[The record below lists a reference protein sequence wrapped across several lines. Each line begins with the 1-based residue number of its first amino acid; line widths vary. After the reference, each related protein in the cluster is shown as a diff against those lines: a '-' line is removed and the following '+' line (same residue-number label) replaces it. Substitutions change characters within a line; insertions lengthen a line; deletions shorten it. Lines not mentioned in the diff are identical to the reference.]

1 MPRRL
6 ISASFDIAAS
16 LLLAAMLTPP
26 ALAQN
31 TGDEEDNTR
40 GVRIIDAPT
49 AAPTPPV
56 APSLAPALAAPAP
69 SLTPAPAVAA
79 APPFAAI
86 PPTAAEPPATPASL
100 PLGPAVSPAPEQA
113 PALVRPVPVPASA
126 AIAPAPVTAPRPVT
140 PALLTPAPNP
150 PATLTPAP
158 NYGVPVLPPVADA
171 PAVAVNPPPNYAPA
185 SASTSGPF
193 DLPRNNLVAP
203 PLNNRPAP
211 PPNNRPAPPGNNQ
224 IGGIIV
230 RPTDTVPQPPPDDLA
245 ALTNSVKVANPAEV
259 SVEILPGAQ
268 ISMGARVS
276 FRISSKK
283 QGYLILVD
291 VDATGKLTQIFPN
304 PLSLLRG
311 GNKTANLIRP
321 GRPLQIPNPADVLAG
336 FEFIASPPAGTAMV
350 VAILSDR
357 PLQLIDLP
365 DLAPTMTGQPA
376 AAEYLAKFAS
386 ELRIPDDNG
395 RLLETRWSFDAKFY
409 AIR

>member
-1 MPRRL
+1 VRP
-6 ISASFDIAAS
+6 AA
-16 LLLAAMLTPP
+16 
-26 ALAQN
+26 
-31 TGDEEDNTR
+31 
-40 GVRIIDAPT
+40 V
-49 AAPTPPV
+49 
-56 APSLAPALAAPAP
+56 PAP
-69 SLTPAPAVAA
+69 
-79 APPFAAI
+79 
-86 PPTAAEPPATPASL
+86 
-100 PLGPAVSPAPEQA
+100 
-113 PALVRPVPVPASA
+113 A
-126 AIAPAPVTAPRPVT
+126 AIAPAPVIAPRPIA
-140 PALLTPAPNP
+140 PALLTPAPSP

-158 NYGVPVLPPVADA
+158 KYAVPALPPVADA
-171 PAVAVNPPPNYAPA
+171 PAVNPAPSYAPA
-185 SASTSGPF
+185 SASTTGPF
-193 DLPRNNLVAP
+193 DLPRNNMVAP

-211 PPNNRPAPPGNNQ
+211 PPNNRPAPPNNNR

-259 SVEILPGAQ
+259 SVDILPGAQ
-268 ISMGARVS
+268 ITMGARVS
-276 FRISSKK
+276 FRISAKK

-291 VDATGKLTQIFPN
+291 VDAAGKLTQIFPN

-321 GRPLQIPNPADVLAG
+321 GRPLQIPNPAEVLAG

-365 DLAPTMTGQPA
+365 DLPPTMTGQA
-376 AAEYLAKFAS
+376 AAADFLTKFAS

-395 RLLETRWSFDAKFY
+395 RLLETRWSFDVKFY